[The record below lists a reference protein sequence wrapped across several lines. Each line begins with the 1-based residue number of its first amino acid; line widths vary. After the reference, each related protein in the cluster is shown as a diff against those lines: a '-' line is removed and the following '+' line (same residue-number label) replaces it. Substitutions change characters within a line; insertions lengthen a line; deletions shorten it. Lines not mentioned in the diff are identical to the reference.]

1 MLPSRGCD
9 AARGMAIP
17 RGAVINLRGTVV
29 SCRTA
34 NLTPCGRVL
43 QLRGAYRRMMCKPQR
58 LGCELLRFDKP
69 REPLLPPPFGHAD
82 AVHGTHSVPDTAA
95 PARKH
100 LGAKLTFEL
109 PSGSYAT
116 SLLRELVAD
125 ECTIRPGAS

>member
-1 MLPSRGCD
+1 MPH
-9 AARGMAIP
+9 AARLSHAARSSIS
-17 RGAVINLRGTVV
+17 RHRRLLRHGY
-29 SCRTA
+29 SHA
-34 NLTPCGRVL
+34 PCGRVL

-58 LGCELLRFDKP
+58 LECELLRFDKP

-82 AVHGTHSVPDTAA
+82 AVHGTHRVPDTAA

-100 LGAKLTFEL
+100 LAAKLTFEL

-125 ECTIRPGAS
+125 ECAIRPGAA

>member
-1 MLPSRGCD
+1 
-9 AARGMAIP
+9 
-17 RGAVINLRGTVV
+17 
-29 SCRTA
+29 
-34 NLTPCGRVL
+34 
-43 QLRGAYRRMMCKPQR
+43 MMCKPQR
-58 LGCELLRFDKP
+58 LECELLRFDKP

-100 LGAKLTFEL
+100 LAAKLTFEL

-125 ECTIRPGAS
+125 ECAIQPGAA